1 MRIGG
6 VAILALVA
14 LSSCGETPASEVP
27 PTPPATQ
34 STPIVQPTAGSITG
48 TVRLMG
54 LLKPLPSDDPCG
66 VMIDGGK
73 HVDRAKLRTIILG
86 EGQTLGN
93 VYVAVKSGL
102 GEAVFPPDKTEVV
115 LRLVNFVYDP
125 RVVGLMTHQ
134 VLKARNEGDSLHNVH
149 IRRKFG
155 VPFNKGYLK
164 GAEEVLRFDKPEV
177 GIPVHCDV
185 HPWERAW
192 IHVSDHPYFAVTGM
206 DGRFAIAGLPPGDYE
221 IMAWHE
227 RFRAAPLIKKVKVE
241 PRMTATLDFTFEV
254 SKP

>member
-1 MRIGG
+1 MRI
-6 VAILALVA
+6 VAILALVT
-14 LSSCGETPASEVP
+14 LTSCKADPAPEAPPSP
-27 PTPPATQ
+27 PTIQP
-34 STPIVQPTAGSITG
+34 TPVVQPIPGSIAG
-48 TVRLMG
+48 TVRLLG

-102 GEAVFPPDKTEVV
+102 GEAVFPSAKTEVV
-115 LRLVNFVYDP
+115 LRLVNYVYDP
-125 RVVGLMTHQ
+125 RVVGLMTNQ

-164 GAEEVLRFDKPEV
+164 GAEEVFRFDKPEV

-192 IHVSDHPYFAVTGM
+192 IHVSNHPFFAVTGV
-206 DGRFAIAGLPPGDYE
+206 DGRFEIAGLPPGDYE

-227 RFRAAPLIKKVKVE
+227 RFKDAPLVAKVKLE
-241 PRMTATLDFTFEV
+241 SGKAASLDFTFEAA
-254 SKP
+254 KP